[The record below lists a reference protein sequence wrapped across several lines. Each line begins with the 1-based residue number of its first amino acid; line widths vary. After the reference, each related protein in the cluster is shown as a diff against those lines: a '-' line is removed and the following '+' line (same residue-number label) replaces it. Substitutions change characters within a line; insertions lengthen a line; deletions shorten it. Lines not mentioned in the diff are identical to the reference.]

1 MKNLKQS
8 VIKGIAWRS
17 TVDISNLI
25 LQIVFT
31 AILARLLTPAD
42 FGIVVMALLFI
53 RFIKMMTQIGFGTA
67 IIQSQDITQAQIS
80 AIFLIQISIA
90 CFISVFCYLSA
101 PLAANFFNQPK
112 LTELIHLLTWVVL
125 INSFAFPQIILQ
137 KNMQF
142 AGTSILEII
151 AMIISNTIG
160 IIMAFKGYGI
170 WSLVF
175 RQMTQ
180 AIIFSTGIWIIAKWI
195 PIKPQFTGI
204 KKIFNFGLNMY
215 GSNIFYYFSQ
225 NLAAIIIGKF
235 IGAETLGAFNIAYNL
250 AIVPAQKVQSILT
263 TVLTPAFSTVQA
275 KLDQLRKNFFISLF
289 SLGIVFIP
297 LMIGLSAVAENFVLV
312 VYGEKW
318 QSAGMFL
325 TLLAIVGLFKG
336 IEHLLRSVILAK
348 GGAATIFHI
357 TIIETT
363 ASLLLLSLGSYF
375 FEVIGLIIAYITVS
389 LISFTL
395 TTIAA
400 QNTIKDNTLLFRTT
414 TRTFFAAGIMFAVI
428 TLGYY
433 TLIESHSITTLCTQI
448 ILGGSIYIVF
458 RIKLLTKEEQSLI
471 NKMPLA
477 PILLLTH
484 KK

>member
-1 MKNLKQS
+1 VKNLKQS
-8 VIKGIAWRS
+8 VIKGITWRS

-42 FGIVVMALLFI
+42 FGLVVMALLFI
-53 RFIKMMTQIGFGTA
+53 RFVKMMTQIGFGTA

-90 CFISVFCYLSA
+90 CFISIFCYLAA
-101 PLAANFFNQPK
+101 PLAANFFNQSK
-112 LTELIHLLTWVVL
+112 LIDLIHILTWVVL

-137 KNMQF
+137 KKMQF
-142 AGTSILEII
+142 GGTSILEILS
-151 AMIISNTIG
+151 MMISNLIG

-180 AIIFSTGIWIIAKWI
+180 AIIFTTGIWMVAKWI
-195 PIKPQFTGI
+195 PVKPQFTGI

-263 TVLTPAFSTVQA
+263 TVLTPAFSSVQT
-275 KLDQLRKNFFISLF
+275 KLDQLRNNFSISLF

-297 LMIGLSAVAENFVLV
+297 LMLGLSAVAQNFVLI

-318 QSAGMFL
+318 QSAGIFL

-348 GGAATIFHI
+348 GGASSIFHI

-363 ASLLLLSLGSYF
+363 TSLILLSLGSYF

-389 LISFTL
+389 LISLSL

-400 QNTIKDNTLLFRTT
+400 QNTIKDKTLLFRTT
-414 TRTFFAAGIMFAVI
+414 ARTFFAAGIMFAVI
-428 TLGYY
+428 TLGNY
-433 TLIESHSITTLCTQI
+433 TLIESHTITTLCTQI
-448 ILGGSIYIVF
+448 ILGGIIYIVF
-458 RIKLLTKEEQSLI
+458 RIKLLTKQEQFLV

-477 PILLLTH
+477 PILLITN

>member
-1 MKNLKQS
+1 VKNLKQS

-42 FGIVVMALLFI
+42 FGLVVMALLFI
-53 RFIKMMTQIGFGTA
+53 RFLKMMTQIGFGTA

-80 AIFLIQISIA
+80 AIFLIQICIA
-90 CFISVFCYLSA
+90 CFISLFCYLSA

-112 LTELIHLLTWVVL
+112 LTELIHILTWVVL

-142 AGTSILEII
+142 GGSSILEMLS
-151 AMIISNTIG
+151 MIVSNTIG

-180 AIIFSTGIWIIAKWI
+180 AIIFSTGIWMIAKWI

-235 IGAETLGAFNIAYNL
+235 IGVETLGAFNIAYNL
-250 AIVPAQKVQSILT
+250 AIVPAQKVQSILSS
-263 TVLTPAFSTVQA
+263 VLMPAFSSVQT
-275 KLDQLRKNFFISLF
+275 KFDQLRKNFFISLF
-289 SLGIVFIP
+289 SLGIIFIP
-297 LMIGLSAVAENFVLV
+297 LMLGLSAVAQNFVLV

-336 IEHLLRSVILAK
+336 IEHLLSSLILAK

-357 TIIETT
+357 TIVET
-363 ASLLLLSLGSYF
+363 ASSLVLLFLGAYF
-375 FEVIGLIIAYITVS
+375 FEVIGLIIAYMTTS
-389 LISFTL
+389 LISFIL
-395 TTIAA
+395 TVRAA
-400 QNTIKDNTLLFRTT
+400 QNTIQDNSLFFRAT
-414 TRTFFAAGIMFAVI
+414 TRTFISAGIMFAF
-428 TLGYY
+428 TLGYIILVDSQNIMI
-433 TLIESHSITTLCTQI
+433 LITQI
-448 ILGGSIYIVF
+448 MIGLIVYLII
-458 RIKLLTKEEQSLI
+458 RIKLLTKKEQNYVNNLPFVS
-471 NKMPLA
+471 
-477 PILLLTH
+477 ILLTN
-484 KK
+484 KTTR